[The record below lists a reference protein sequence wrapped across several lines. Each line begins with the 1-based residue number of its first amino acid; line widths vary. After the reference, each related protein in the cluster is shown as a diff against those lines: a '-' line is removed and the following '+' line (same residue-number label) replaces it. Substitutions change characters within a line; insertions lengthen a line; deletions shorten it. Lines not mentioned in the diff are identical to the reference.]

1 MGFRKL
7 VERDGSGTVTLDKAD
22 LTLDGYVSE
31 DGSIDETE
39 MHVQRLGRGAYLVR
53 AVDDGD
59 VPELKELLPSW

>member
-7 VERDGSGTVTLDKAD
+7 VERDGSGTITLDKGD
-22 LTLDGYVSE
+22 LALDGYVGD

-53 AVDDGD
+53 VVDDGE
-59 VPELKELLPSW
+59 VTSIENLVSR